1 MRFQQICSETLNVH
15 DKCIVNCIN
24 CIELIFSGN
33 RSMKLSRF
41 LLLAAVTKAQDDTAD
56 RRSKLKSPLLAKML
70 YDTGYLLLLAINKVA
85 NLEYGIPNLF

>member
-1 MRFQQICSETLNVH
+1 
-15 DKCIVNCIN
+15 
-24 CIELIFSGN
+24 
-33 RSMKLSRF
+33 MKLNRF

-85 NLEYGIPNLF
+85 NLEYGIPNLFLIFFFNI